1 MTTKMQKLNAKATTK
16 ANAKATTKAKTKANA
31 GFFPIRLRSGSE

>member
-16 ANAKATTKAKTKANA
+16 AKTKANA
-31 GFFPIRLRSGSE
+31 GDLPIDYAQGQNDRR

>member
-16 ANAKATTKAKTKANA
+16 AKTKAKTKANA
-31 GFFPIRLRSGSE
+31 GDLPIQLRSGSE